1 MVLHKTQSFSTPRS
15 FVYMQGL
22 ATRLLLRFMQDMQV
36 RPDYVPE
43 TNTDAIPNNIAG
55 EYYNIGVL
63 EVLQMLRYDGP
74 DERDH
79 IYRMAK
85 LINSFPVLFLG
96 LSALLQNYT
105 IERRNPIPV
114 DMQHI
119 DLLFNM
125 SKEKN
130 DIDIANLMRNVRCFR
145 EFAKRF
151 WFDSGNNVSAAP
163 T

>member
-1 MVLHKTQSFSTPRS
+1 MVLHKNQSFSTRS

-43 TNTDAIPNNIAG
+43 PNIDAIPNSIAG